1 MNSASVGFH
10 CPECVAKSSQ
20 VVYTGRNFQTETVP
34 LQYIVPAIL
43 VVCYIAQVAIS
54 GSLNSGE
61 AVQRFAMQRDAVAYG
76 DWWRLLSSGFLHAGI
91 LHLAMNCYFFYVLM
105 GPLQRMAGTVGAIG
119 IVLMGIVGG
128 GIGVELLGPEV
139 AVGASGGAF
148 AVMGAMLMHSLVHRQ
163 SLRGSPIL
171 TLVGLNLVITFLIP
185 NISIGGHLGGL
196 AAGGIAGAMMFAAPK
211 AGVPATARGAL
222 VLSSTVLML
231 GFGAFLANVIVGYN
245 T

>member
-10 CPECVAKSSQ
+10 CPECVAKSAQ

-43 VVCYIAQVAIS
+43 VVCYIAQVVLI
-54 GSLNSGE
+54 GPLNSNE
-61 AVQRFAMQRDAVAYG
+61 VQPFTMQRDAVAYG
-76 DWWRLLSSGFLHAGI
+76 EWWRLLTSGFMHGGI